1 MSDEDFYSEES
12 YEFEFEDGDED
23 DNDVPVSDMDEDYA
37 VENKYY
43 SAKGLKYDDPDQA
56 VQGLELIV
64 SLAKNDDPE
73 AREWVFK
80 SCKQIM
86 KIQFDQGVY
95 DKVLN
100 SVDLI
105 LDIGTKLPPNYFEE
119 LLSKMIT
126 KYTSDENTP
135 VEFVNAFID
144 KILAFVIAENCFTRI
159 WFKANL
165 TKLDRIDPGDPD
177 AWKPMVKLINERLDS
192 IPDGSSTSYALQLM
206 AAEVELYSQQANV
219 DLSVLSDL
227 YQRSLTINTA
237 VAHPKIIGVLREA
250 GARVLF
256 YRGNFEKARLLFYE
270 CFNNYDEVGST
281 KKRTVLKYL
290 ALSAMLSDNEFNPF
304 ESQETQAYS
313 QLDEYS
319 GLMAMID
326 AYDSA
331 DIETYKRVVS
341 NMAKENDPLASDPIF
356 QFANSR
362 ILDNLI
368 AKTLINLT
376 KTYKLVLY
384 ETVCARCHLSN
395 DRLQELVLE
404 LVTAGKLT
412 NTKLDFVNRSLITE
426 DSPALIFEPTS
437 NGKSIYGNL
446 QVINLF
452 DLSSLLPPRVN
463 GGTSTITEPDSANSE
478 PSTTSVTS
486 LIYSGHERPQSK
498 SEWVVAADQWCLH
511 LRSALPV
518 PIKYEMSQK
527 DKVISI
533 QKQELKGDTPETG
546 SALIQPQEEEND
558 NQTMLVDKVTKSDML
573 LRWADEINAKLAQLS
588 IP

>member
-12 YEFEFEDGDED
+12 YEFEFEDGDD
-23 DNDVPVSDMDEDYA
+23 DNNDAPVSDMDEDYA

-43 SAKGLKYDDPDQA
+43 TAKGMKYDDPNQA

-64 SLAKNDDPE
+64 SLADSDDTE
-73 AREWVFK
+73 ANEWVFK
-80 SCKQIM
+80 ACKQIM
-86 KIQFDQGVY
+86 KIQFEQGQF
-95 DKVLN
+95 DKVLDRI
-100 SVDLI
+100 DLI
-105 LDIGTKLPPNYFEE
+105 LTLGAKLPPNYFEE

-126 KYTSDENTP
+126 RYTTDETTP
-135 VEFVNAFID
+135 VDFVNAFID
-144 KILAFVIAENCFTRI
+144 KILAFVTAENCFTRI

-165 TKLDRIDPGDPD
+165 TKLDRIDPSDSN
-177 AWKPMVKLINERLDS
+177 AWKPMVKLINQRLDS
-192 IPDGSSTSYALQLM
+192 IPDGSTTSYALQLL
-206 AAEVELYSQQANV
+206 AVEVELYSQQKNV

-237 VAHPKIIGVLREA
+237 VAHPKIVGVLREA

-331 DIETYKRVVS
+331 DIVKYNHVVS
-341 NMAKENDPLASDPIF
+341 SMAARGDPLSSDPIF
-356 QFANSR
+356 QFAHPR

-384 ETVCARCHLSN
+384 DTVCTRCHLSK

-412 NTKLDFVNRSLITE
+412 NTKLDFVNQLLITE
-426 DSPALIFEPTS
+426 DAPALIFEPTT
-437 NGKSIYGNL
+437 NGKSIYANL

-452 DLSSLLPPRVN
+452 DLAMVLPQRN
-463 GGTSTITEPDSANSE
+463 GDDTTMNAEPDSAKLK
-478 PSTTSVTS
+478 PSTTSVAS
-486 LIYSGHERPQSK
+486 LMYSGHERPQTK
-498 SEWVVAADQWCLH
+498 QEWVVAANQWFLH
-511 LRSALPV
+511 LRSSIPV

-546 SALIQPQEEEND
+546 SSLTQPQEEEEESH
-558 NQTMLVDKVTKSDML
+558 TMLVDKVTKADIL
-573 LRWADEINAKLAQLS
+573 LRWTDEINAKLAQLS
-588 IP
+588 VP